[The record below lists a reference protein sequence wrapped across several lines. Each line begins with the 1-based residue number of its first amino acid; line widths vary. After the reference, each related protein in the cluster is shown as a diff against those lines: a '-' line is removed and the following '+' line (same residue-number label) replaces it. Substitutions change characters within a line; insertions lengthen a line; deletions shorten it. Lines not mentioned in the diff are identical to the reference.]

1 MRTKAERRA
10 LHTSSLRT
18 RKTFSNS
25 PNSVTLN
32 KRIGDKFYRA
42 EKAGGQETY
51 IEIKT
56 KREVIGGEE

>member
-18 RKTFSNS
+18 RKTFSNR

-32 KRIGDKFYRA
+32 KRIGDKFYSA
-42 EKAGGQETY
+42 
-51 IEIKT
+51 
-56 KREVIGGEE
+56 